1 MKKTIVLRD
10 LECAHCA
17 AKMEREIQRID
28 GVQSAKIN
36 FFTQKMVIEV
46 ADDRFD
52 EALLQA
58 ARICKRIEPDCEL
71 VF

>member
-36 FFTQKMVIEV
+36 FFTQKMVIEA

-58 ARICKRIEPDCEL
+58 ARICKRIEPECEL

>member
-1 MKKTIVLRD
+1 MKKMIVLRD

-36 FFTQKMVIEV
+36 FFTQKMVIEA

>member
-10 LECAHCA
+10 LECAQCA

-36 FFTQKMVIEV
+36 FFTQKMVIEA

>member
-36 FFTQKMVIEV
+36 FFTQKMVFEA

-71 VF
+71 GF